1 MADSIIGQ
9 FIVGLLPILVFVA
22 LYLGFYIWGRRKNK
36 KKKEVYV
43 NDIIT
48 AMDPYIENYTR
59 KDPTDRQIEL
69 RTQLSEDYIVKS
81 ASAWILLLPRT
92 SFPTMLVDGLFF
104 RNKDSFGLAANFSEK
119 PRVIFEVIPYRS
131 KSAIRKDFDYLVA
144 IDDIDTTEQEI
155 NSTYLIKSNKPK
167 VINQLIRSKT
177 FIKTMKDYPKIIQ
190 WISIRTDEPHF
201 EMKFELTGNPAD
213 LLALTKFTMILL
225 KFFGKVVENTKSL
238 PIPVILKKETKK
250 LSDKEKAKKEKEKE
264 KFMKEREKR
273 REKAR
278 SKEEKQAKKRAKA
291 EDKARRKA
299 K

>member
-36 KKKEVYV
+36 KKKEAYIDDIV
-43 NDIIT
+43 N

-59 KDPTDRQIEL
+59 KDPTDRQVEL
-69 RTQLSEDYIVKS
+69 RTQLGEEYIVKS

-104 RNKDSFGLAANFSEK
+104 RNKDSFGLAANFAEK

-144 IDDIDTTEQEI
+144 IDDIDTTDSEI

-167 VINQLIRSKT
+167 TINQLIRSKT
-177 FIKTMKDYPKIIQ
+177 FIKTMRDFPKIIQ

-201 EMKFELTGNPAD
+201 EMKFELTGNTAD
-213 LLALTKFTMILL
+213 LLTLTKFTMILL
-225 KFFGKVVENTKSL
+225 KFFGKVIESTKSL

-250 LSDKEKAKKEKEKE
+250 ISDKEKAKQEKEKE
-264 KFMKEREKR
+264 KFMKGREKR
-273 REKAR
+273 REKDR
-278 SKEEKQAKKRAKA
+278 SKEEKQAKKRAKT

>member
-9 FIVGLLPILVFVA
+9 FIVGLLPILIFVA

-36 KKKEVYV
+36 KKKEGYID
-43 NDIIT
+43 DIVT

-59 KDPTDRQIEL
+59 KDPNDRQIEL
-69 RTQLSEDYIVKS
+69 RMQLNEDYLVKS
-81 ASAWILLLPRT
+81 ASSWILLLPRT

-104 RNKDSFGLAANFSEK
+104 RNKDSFGLAANFADK

-131 KSAIRKDFDYLVA
+131 RSAIRKDFDYLVV
-144 IDDIDTTEQEI
+144 IDDIDTPNSEV

-177 FIKTMKDYPKIIQ
+177 FIKTMNDYPKVIQ

-225 KFFGKVVENTKSL
+225 KFFGKVIENTKNL

-250 LSDKEKAKKEKEKE
+250 LSDKEKAKQEKEKQ

-273 REKAR
+273 REKTR
-278 SKEEKQAKKRAKA
+278 SKEEKQAKKRAKT

>member
-22 LYLGFYIWGRRKNK
+22 LYLGFYIWGKRKNK
-36 KKKEVYV
+36 KKKEGYIE
-43 NDIIT
+43 DIVT

-59 KDPTDRQIEL
+59 KDPSDRQVEL
-69 RTQLSEDYIVKS
+69 RTQLSEDYLVKS
-81 ASAWILLLPRT
+81 ASAWVLLLPRT

-104 RNKDSFGLAANFSEK
+104 RNKDSFGLAANFPEK

-131 KSAIRKDFDYLVA
+131 RSAIRKDFDYLVA
-144 IDDIDTTEQEI
+144 IDDIDTPDSEV

-167 VINQLIRSKT
+167 IINQLIRSKT
-177 FIKTMKDYPKIIQ
+177 FIKTMNDYPKIIQ

-201 EMKFELTGNPAD
+201 EMKFELTGKQAD
-213 LLALTKFTMILL
+213 LLSLTKFTMILL
-225 KFFGKVVENTKSL
+225 KFFGKVIENTKSL

-250 LSDKEKAKKEKEKE
+250 LSDKEKAKQEKEKQ

-278 SKEEKQAKKRAKA
+278 SKEEKEAKKRSKA